1 MALTRVELDKGGCE
15 TPGCRHDH
23 TVLYLHGRCH
33 QSAGQR
39 VSYDKRTGNVRV
51 VCRRCDELVVE
62 IAVAATAADRRM
74 N

>member
-15 TPGCRHDH
+15 TPGCGHDH
-23 TVLYLHGRCH
+23 TVLFLYSRCH

-51 VCRRCDELVVE
+51 VCRRCDSLVVE
-62 IAVAATAADRRM
+62 IAVATTAVDRSL